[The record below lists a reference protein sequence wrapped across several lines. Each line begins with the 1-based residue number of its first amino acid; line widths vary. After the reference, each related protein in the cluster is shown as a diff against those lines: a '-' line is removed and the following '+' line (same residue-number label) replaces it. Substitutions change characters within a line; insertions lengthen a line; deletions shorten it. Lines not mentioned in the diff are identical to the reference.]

1 MWTKT
6 GQVETLVFMHMSHL
20 HGLKLVEFFVKQLD
34 TVPPA
39 STAGDPLGPW
49 VHRAGTL
56 GAHAGTTG
64 KTGENHPTTFP
75 ALDEVR
81 GSVRLLLTK
90 NHPVPAPA
98 LSLSPGE
105 AKGSVRFLLN
115 KNHPVSTST
124 FRAGALTP
132 FKKTYC
138 SVNNSLQRRENGSF
152 FFEGVKNPVALGK
165 VIGSVRLLLTKNHL
179 TSSVA
184 FSWSPYVTCYVFRSS
199 GSVISPT
206 GPHLKLEKSPDVKHS
221 SPFCGVVVSLWLS
234 WSICAEAWLSY
245 TFFNDDD
252 SVLTTPA
259 VLNCGLPSGFTGALS
274 QGYTKSTNILRHVSP
289 AMLRVVARRGPTLV
303 DMSGNI
309 AQHNSATD
317 MSRAFSSYT
326 YVMGHLFAIA
336 ESFQ

>member
-1 MWTKT
+1 MTVDEAKEQIFQT
-6 GQVETLVFMHMSHL
+6 S
-20 HGLKLVEFFVKQLD
+20 FVVIYFLNIVLSILTYGYPFIK
-34 TVPPA
+34 
-39 STAGDPLGPW
+39 
-49 VHRAGTL
+49 
-56 GAHAGTTG
+56 
-64 KTGENHPTTFP
+64 GENHPIT
-75 ALDEVR
+75 
-81 GSVRLLLTK
+81 
-90 NHPVPAPA
+90 
-98 LSLSPGE
+98 SLVLGE

-124 FRAGALTP
+124 FRAGALVNPLAGKRAEGSPDDKQSPPPMYTRNIRSVVSRRFSMMPWYHSGRAGP
-132 FKKTYC
+132 F
-138 SVNNSLQRRENGSF
+138 V
-152 FFEGVKNPVALGK
+152 P
-165 VIGSVRLLLTKNHL
+165 
-179 TSSVA
+179 
-184 FSWSPYVTCYVFRSS
+184 
-199 GSVISPT
+199 
-206 GPHLKLEKSPDVKHS
+206 KSPDVKHS

-326 YVMGHLFAIA
+326 YVMGHLFAMRLSEAQLEPPFSIFLIPDSPTTLKFLTPQKA
-336 ESFQ
+336 GNALVTPLMFRKSMGGGD